1 MLKLKNNVF
10 LDFYLEENSL
20 QTFPNEHP
28 VLLTEAPLNPMKH
41 KEKTAEI
48 FFESLNAPALYIQM
62 QAVLALY
69 STGMKFLG
77 LFWSLL
83 KRVTN

>member
-1 MLKLKNNVF
+1 
-10 LDFYLEENSL
+10 
-20 QTFPNEHP
+20 
-28 VLLTEAPLNPMKH
+28 MKH

-83 KRVTN
+83 KKSCELRQASGEICLEKSREIDYFQKFRKY